1 MIRDSQVKRGFA
13 GNGRGPSV
21 KRVLIKMTD
30 SNKPI
35 IDILEYYRNVWGD
48 EIFLPETSEAISSKK
63 LDIPEKTGKLEIKNS
78 ETVEEKRKRLT
89 AFYNEIKDCTKC
101 PLGHTRTNFV
111 FGTGN
116 PDARILLIG
125 EAPGRDEDL
134 QGEPFVGRAGQLLTR
149 ILKAI
154 NFERADVYIAN
165 ILKCRPPNNRDPQPD
180 EIESCEPYLKKQI
193 DIIKP
198 DIILALG
205 RISAQTLLRTNS
217 SLKDLRQKIHFY
229 QNIKF
234 LVTYHPAA
242 LLRNPGN
249 KRPTWEDVQLV
260 RRIYDAAD

>member
-1 MIRDSQVKRGFA
+1 
-13 GNGRGPSV
+13 
-21 KRVLIKMTD
+21 MTN

-35 IDILEYYRNVWGD
+35 VDILEYYRAVWGD
-48 EIFLPETSEAISSKK
+48 EIFLPENKKKVKMDNTTASENAGQSGTKNTEDFHRKK
-63 LDIPEKTGKLEIKNS
+63 QLLDD
-78 ETVEEKRKRLT
+78 
-89 AFYNEIKDCTKC
+89 FYSEIKDCTKC

-111 FGTGN
+111 FGAGN

-125 EAPGRDEDL
+125 EAPGREEDL
-134 QGEPFVGRAGQLLTR
+134 QGKPFVGRAGQLLNR

-154 NFERADVYIAN
+154 NFEREDVYIAN
-165 ILKCRPPNNRDPQPD
+165 ILKCRPPNNRDPQPA

-260 RRIYDAAD
+260 RKIYDAAKQ

>member
-1 MIRDSQVKRGFA
+1 MEEH
-13 GNGRGPSV
+13 
-21 KRVLIKMTD
+21 
-30 SNKPI
+30 NKQI
-35 IDILEYYRNVWGD
+35 IDFLEYYRSVWGD
-48 EIFLPETSEAISSKK
+48 DIFLPEIKQSLETSADTAADSIPP
-63 LDIPEKTGKLEIKNS
+63 DIVDEEIVK
-78 ETVEEKRKRLT
+78 EKRKELDD
-89 AFYNEIKDCTKC
+89 FYKQIKDCAKC
-101 PLGHTRTNFV
+101 RLGSLRKNFV
-111 FGTGN
+111 FGVGN

-134 QGEPFVGRAGQLLTR
+134 QGEPFVGRAGQLLNR

-154 NFERADVYIAN
+154 KFEREDVYIAN
-165 ILKCRPPNNRDPQPD
+165 ILKCRPPDNRDPLQD
-180 EIESCEPYLKKQI
+180 EIEFCEPYLKKQI